1 MMQKAI
7 NTNFSKCT
15 NILYSDS
22 PSYSG
27 IVAGECKGDVWV
39 DNIVNPTLALVYSF
53 TVGGFSIMGSPN
65 DASVYDDFIKFLRE
79 KLFFELK
86 SKGINYFEF
95 SVESKR
101 TEDYILKL
109 FSNESINQEDEYFY
123 RKYEANEVQEIDHYN
138 IIKVDSEFIRQLQEG
153 KYDNPEFLSERLLE
167 SWGTYENYI
176 AKSVAYVATI
186 ETLIVAVIVGT
197 ARYQD
202 VIPIDIETKAEHR
215 KKGLASTLT
224 QYFVNE
230 CVDKG
235 LVAQWNCID
244 SNIASRNTVEKEGFK
259 FIKKKPFYWFSI

>member
-1 MMQKAI
+1 MKKVI
-7 NTNFSKCT
+7 NKNFSKCT

-22 PSYSG
+22 SSYSG

-39 DNIVNPTLALVYSF
+39 DDIANPTLALVYSF
-53 TVGGFSIMGSPN
+53 AVGGFSIMGSPN
-65 DASVYDDFIKFLRE
+65 NISVYDDFIKFLRG
-79 KLFFELK
+79 KLFVQLK

-123 RKYEANEVQEIDHYN
+123 RKYDANKIQEIDYYN
-138 IIKVDSEFIRQLQEG
+138 IIQVDSEFITRLQAG
-153 KYDNPEFLSERLLE
+153 KYDNPQFLSQRLLE
-167 SWGTYENYI
+167 SWRTYKI
-176 AKSVAYVATI
+176 FFAKSVAYVATT
-186 ETLIVAVIVGT
+186 ETSIVAVVIGT

-202 VIPIDIETKAEHR
+202 VIPIDIETKVKHR
-215 KKGLASTLT
+215 KKGLATTLT

-230 CVDKG
+230 CVDRG
-235 LVAQWNCID
+235 LVAQWNCVD
-244 SNIASRNTVEKEGFK
+244 SNIASRNTVEKAGFK

>member
-1 MMQKAI
+1 MMEKVI
-7 NTNFSKCT
+7 STDLSKCK

-39 DNIVNPTLALVYSF
+39 DNIINPTLALVYSF

-65 DASVYDDFIKFLRE
+65 DPSVYDDFIEFLRG
-79 KLFFELK
+79 KLFLELK
-86 SKGINYFEF
+86 SKEINYFEF
-95 SVESKR
+95 SAESKS

-109 FSNESINQEDEYFY
+109 FSNEKINQEDEYFY
-123 RKYEANEVQEIDHYN
+123 RKDDANEIQEMEHYN
-138 IIKVDSEFIRQLQEG
+138 IIQVDLEFIKQLQVG
-153 KYDNPEFLSERLLE
+153 KYDNPEFLSERLLQ
-167 SWGTYENYI
+167 SWGTYEMFF

-186 ETLIVAVIVGT
+186 ETSIVAVIVGT

-202 VIPIDIETKAEHR
+202 VIPVDIETKEEHR

-230 CVDKG
+230 CVDRG
-235 LVAQWNCID
+235 FVVQWNCVD
-244 SNIASRNTVEKEGFK
+244 SNIASRNTVEKAGFK
-259 FIKKKPFYWFSI
+259 FMKKKPYYWFGI